1 VSRRGL
7 ALGVVAVASLF
18 LPRAAHAHQVS
29 TGVGPFY
36 DGVVHFFVSF
46 EEVLPVLAL
55 ALLAGLQGRRHGRW
69 LIALLPVSW
78 LAGAALGL
86 AGSSR
91 LTASLPVLALL
102 ILPGALAAWNRAL
115 AVGFVAVLA
124 AGFGILAG
132 YSNGVAMGA
141 AGAGMFGV
149 LGAGCAVFA
158 VTTLVTAMVA
168 SLRAAWM
175 RIVARVAG
183 SWLAALGM
191 LAIGWMLRA

>member
-1 VSRRGL
+1 MSRART
-7 ALGVVAVASLF
+7 LGVMAAVGL
-18 LPRAAHAHQVS
+18 LVPRAAHAHQVS

-46 EEVLPVLAL
+46 EEALPVIAL
-55 ALLAGLQGRRHGRW
+55 ALLAGLQGPRHGRW
-69 LIALLPVSW
+69 LMALLPVSW

-91 LTASLPVLALL
+91 LTTSLPVVALL
-102 ILPGALAAWNRAL
+102 IVPGALAAWNRAL
-115 AVGFVAVLA
+115 SVGLVAALA
-124 AGFGILAG
+124 AGLGLLAG
-132 YSNGVAMGA
+132 YSNGVAMAA
-141 AGAGMFGV
+141 AGAGVLGV
-149 LGAGCAVFA
+149 LGAGSAVFA
-158 VTTLVTAMVA
+158 VVTLIAGMVT

-191 LAIGWMLRA
+191 LAVGWMLRA